1 MTFEELQK
9 ANATIKTTPIK
20 GKQYAEVNQRI
31 KVFRMLFP
39 NGQIHTSIESL
50 ENGVCVI
57 KATVCDDNGQVLAN
71 GHAYEKEDST
81 FINQTSY
88 IENCETSAIGRALG
102 MLGIGI
108 DTSIASAEEVEN
120 AITQQEMNK
129 KVSKPKIETLKAIC
143 QKNNVDVEA
152 WLVQCNRTW
161 ETLTEGEATQMLVSM
176 KQKYGD

>member
-9 ANATIKTTPIK
+9 ANAMIKTTPIK

-57 KATVCDDNGQVLAN
+57 KATVCDDNGQVLSN
-71 GHAYEKEDST
+71 GHAYEKEDAN

-120 AITQQEMNK
+120 AINQQEMNK
-129 KVSKPKIETLKAIC
+129 KAGKPKIETLKALC
-143 QKNNVDVEA
+143 QKHNVDAEA

-161 ETLTEGEATQMLVSM
+161 ETLTEGEITQMLVSM